1 LSEPKR
7 KPSETSKAVEKVKA
21 PYKPGPYNKLGVTYT
36 TPAEMKNPPVPFTF
50 PDPDKKGG
58 GIRYQNGIYN
68 PRMGQAI
75 CDRLMRGETLTQI
88 CKNNPRMP
96 NINTVVRWLADPRLS
111 DFRTIYYHA
120 RRVQAELRV
129 DSMFDIMNATENDWE
144 YIYDLHGNITSIRAN
159 NDNVQRA
166 RLKIDTL
173 KWYASKMIPKIYGDH
188 IEHTHDVTGDLADM
202 LKAASNHDRGL
213 PRVVNRDDE

>member
-1 LSEPKR
+1 
-7 KPSETSKAVEKVKA
+7 
-21 PYKPGPYNKLGVTYT
+21 
-36 TPAEMKNPPVPFTF
+36 
-50 PDPDKKGG
+50 
-58 GIRYQNGIYN
+58 
-68 PRMGQAI
+68 
-75 CDRLMRGETLTQI
+75 MRGETLTQI

-129 DSMFDIMNATENDWE
+129 DSMFDIMENTENDWE
-144 YIYDLHGNITSIRAN
+144 YIYDDRGEIKSIRPN

-188 IEHTHDVTGDLADM
+188 IEHSLDVTGDLADL
-202 LKAASNHDRGL
+202 LKKASNRDRGL
-213 PRVVNRDDE
+213 PHIVNNDDE